1 VASSIPWRRWKMA
14 SVRVVDPVAVVQAPD
29 LTITEFFGN
38 VASGT
43 PSLSACVAEVRRAT
57 EEAPQCPE
65 FDELVL
71 VLEGQ
76 VILEHAGGTTAV
88 DAGQGAMLKA
98 GTRVKWI
105 WPGPC
110 KYVPI
115 CTPAFTP
122 ENCGREDDGG
132 HHAKTSES
140 MDALRQLHYKARHPW
155 LYHCALRSNWEA
167 AKASGA
173 DYKPPTY
180 AQDGFTHAT
189 ADPALLI
196 GVLNHFYRGSQG
208 DWVCLRMSNKSLDAA
223 GIPVKFEPVAPV
235 GDTPALTADLSGGDL
250 FPHLHGGIPASASR
264 CPVLEEHPVIRKP
277 DGTFVT
283 IPGVTDAKPTLRA
296 TLLAGLE
303 SRLAAA
309 MGGLAV
315 GLVASVLLARR
326 TR

>member
-1 VASSIPWRRWKMA
+1 MA

-57 EEAPQCPE
+57 EEAPQCPD

-76 VILEHAGGTTAV
+76 VIREHAGGTTAV

-110 KYVPI
+110 KYIPI

-223 GIPVKFEPVAPV
+223 GIPVKFEARARAGSLSLPLSRALSFSRGDEKLRSLPAPR
-235 GDTPALTADLSGGDL
+235 GFARSP
-250 FPHLHGGIPASASR
+250 SR
-264 CPVLEEHPVIRKP
+264 PS
-277 DGTFVT
+277 
-283 IPGVTDAKPTLRA
+283 A
-296 TLLAGLE
+296 TLPRSPPISPEATC
-303 SRLAAA
+303 SRTSTAASPRPPRA
-309 MGGLAV
+309 APCSRNIRSSG
-315 GLVASVLLARR
+315 SPTARS
-326 TR
+326 